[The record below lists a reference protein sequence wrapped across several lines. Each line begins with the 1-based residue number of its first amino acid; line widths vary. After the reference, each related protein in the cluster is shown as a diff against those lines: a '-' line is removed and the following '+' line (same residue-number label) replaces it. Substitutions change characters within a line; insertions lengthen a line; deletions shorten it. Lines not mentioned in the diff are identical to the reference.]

1 MAAIPN
7 KIVIGDEESPIL
19 VFENDGIIS
28 ISEESAV
35 ALIGDELFVDQFS
48 PTVKYNAQDGYE
60 LRKLPYGT
68 KISFYTD
75 NRISGIFYCEKVER
89 TGKELYQINAISAI
103 GLMDKQRSMGGI
115 YTGQRFDVVL
125 REVVGEEY
133 EYTIN
138 EDVAALQVYG
148 WLPYSTK
155 RQNLHQLIMAYG
167 VNIVRA
173 DNGGM
178 LFTFLIDSTP
188 QEISASR
195 IYNGGKV
202 TYNDPASRVEVVE
215 HLYHFLESGEEET
228 LFDNTSN
235 DAVFN
240 ALITFDKPVY
250 PDSLRVLDGGL
261 IILDS
266 GVNYA
271 VITGMGVLV
280 GKPYIHTTKVVAID
294 NEDAVIEKVVRVE
307 EASLVT
313 LVNSENVLAR
323 LAEYYFNATTI
334 ENSII
339 VDTEKCGR
347 RYSLL
352 NAFYE
357 QTSGFMARMSTSVSS
372 IKKAACELIADYV
385 PKGQGSA
392 YTNIVILPEGSGTW
406 TVPEKVFEKDVPSI
420 RVVLIGGGEAGTDG
434 AAGEDGKAPE
444 IKAATTTIPA
454 SGEGGAGGAGG
465 AGGLG
470 GAGGKVFSTTIDC
483 TGISSFSYG
492 RNGINTYFR
501 GGGNVLNS
509 DLGVSSETGYLEI
522 FSGTVYALPG
532 HDGATGGAGGR
543 GGLYP
548 PPDYGEGYIAEHG
561 ENVTYNGYIAY
572 GGAGAPREI
581 IDDYYVGRNDVY
593 CGGGGGGGAAAR
605 AWGEDGV
612 VGQYSHGGKGADGPA
627 ANPATALYGCG
638 GNGGHGGGG
647 GGGGGVGANY
657 NYAYSHWVGCFD
669 SEGGSGGTG
678 GAGSEG
684 YQGCVIIYY

>member
-48 PTVKYNAQDGYE
+48 PIVKYTNIDGYD

-103 GLMDKQRSMGGI
+103 GLMDKQRSKGGI
-115 YTGQRFDVVL
+115 YTGQRFDAVL

-195 IYNGGKV
+195 IYSGGKV

-271 VITGMGVLV
+271 VVTGMGVLV
-280 GKPYIHTTKVVAID
+280 GKPYVHTTKVVAID
-294 NEDAVIEKVVRVE
+294 NEEAVIEKVVRVE

-392 YTNIVILPEGSGTW
+392 YTNIVILPEASGTW
-406 TVPEKVFEKDVPSI
+406 TIPEKVFEKAVPSI
-420 RVVLIGGGEAGTDG
+420 RVVLIGGGEAGTAG
-434 AAGEDGKAPE
+434 SAGEDGETADVDN
-444 IKAATTTIPA
+444 TRVPA

-465 AGGLG
+465 AGGFG
-470 GAGGKVFSTTIDC
+470 GAGGKVFSTTVDC
-483 TGISSFSYG
+483 TGVSEFSYG
-492 RNGINTYFR
+492 RNGLNTYFR

-509 DLGVSSETGYLEI
+509 DLGVSSENGYLEI
-522 FSGTVYALPG
+522 FSGTVYAMPG
-532 HDGATGGAGGR
+532 HDGQEGGKGGK

-548 PPDYGEGYIAEHG
+548 PPGYGEGYLAEQG
-561 ENVTYNGYIAY
+561 EDVTYNSRTYY
-572 GGAGAPREI
+572 GGAGAPRKTTDAPSAANEI
-581 IDDYYVGRNDVY
+581 FH
-593 CGGGGGGGAAAR
+593 GGGGGGGAS
-605 AWGEDGV
+605 
-612 VGQYSHGGKGADGPA
+612 VGGGGKGGAYQDGGSGA
-627 ANPATALYGCG
+627 AGATGDNATALYGCG

-647 GGGGGVGANY
+647 GGGGGVWANY
-657 NYAYSHWVGCFD
+657 NWDYETWVVAVDGA
-669 SEGGSGGTG
+669 GGSGGAG